1 MQERMRKLVEES
13 TKRKKEKKKQK
24 MKEKTKKG
32 PLQPVTAMANST
44 GKCIMLKIGNL
55 ILIEYPVVISSLT
68 CRKLSKTSMSQ
79 QFFKFLFI

>member
-1 MQERMRKLVEES
+1 MNNVLNEINLQLTAMQERMRKLVEES

-44 GKCIMLKIGNL
+44 GKCILLQIGNL
-55 ILIEYPVVISSLT
+55 ILIIT
-68 CRKLSKTSMSQ
+68 CSITL
-79 QFFKFLFI
+79 

>member
-1 MQERMRKLVEES
+1 MRKLVEES

-44 GKCIMLKIGNL
+44 GKF
-55 ILIEYPVVISSLT
+55 ILLGFCEIV
-68 CRKLSKTSMSQ
+68 
-79 QFFKFLFI
+79 